1 MSCISESL
9 LNDTTHL
16 KRVASV
22 VSGRGLFCVTDHTNR
37 KLILNSLHLNEI
49 LTHARDVSPSECCG
63 LIGGDKDGRTRSIY
77 PLTNIATNT
86 EVAYEAAPE
95 QLFAAQRQM
104 RQRDEMLL
112 AIYHSHPRASEP
124 TPSETDVRLA
134 YYPSATYLIVGLAGD
149 VPVVRAF
156 EISEH
161 GNSWRQVEYDLS
173 G

>member
-1 MSCISESL
+1 M
-9 LNDTTHL
+9 
-16 KRVASV
+16 
-22 VSGRGLFCVTDHTNR
+22 TDHTNR

-63 LIGGDKDGRTRSIY
+63 LIGGGKDGRTRSIY